1 MKRFILLVLGAL
13 IATAGWSAVVT
24 DEIPGLPGSLSED
37 GGFLSLPSINT
48 NSEMAMLLMKAL
60 KSAPKEA
67 RVRDAERVLALDPAD
82 RTAQQT
88 LARLYLSDNRL
99 DEAAALLWKA
109 ARANPADLN
118 SLEEFGFALLASGGH
133 QGGYTIYQE
142 LYRVG
147 HRTPAV
153 LFNLAA
159 AQHHLGRYAEA
170 QALMKDFLA
179 THPDHLRGL
188 YNLGVMAYAAGAQ
201 EQAAAT
207 WKRVV
212 QLQPAQPLALAALV
226 RQQREAGQTDL
237 AEQNLQALG
246 KSIGEPAAKAL
257 LESNPLPIYLIR

>member
-1 MKRFILLVLGAL
+1 MNRFILLVVGAL
-13 IATAGWSAVVT
+13 IASAGWGAVVT
-24 DEIPGLPGSLSED
+24 DEIPGLPGSLSGE
-37 GGFLSLPSINT
+37 GGFLSLPSANT

-88 LARLYLSDNRL
+88 LARLYLADNRL

-109 ARANPADLN
+109 ARASPADLN

-133 QGGYTIYQE
+133 QGGYKIYQE

-159 AQHHLGRYAEA
+159 AQHHLGRYADA

-179 THPDHLRGL
+179 
-188 YNLGVMAYAAGAQ
+188 
-201 EQAAAT
+201 
-207 WKRVV
+207 
-212 QLQPAQPLALAALV
+212 ALA

-237 AEQNLQALG
+237 FEKTLRALG
-246 KSIGEPAAKAL
+246 QSIGEPAAQAL
-257 LESNPLPIYLIR
+257 LESKPLPIYLIR